1 MPTALTDA
9 DKVLRNDTG
18 KDIVSELQNLVAA
31 VKPDAED
38 IPYDNT
44 TSGLTADDVQNAI
57 DEVQGNVNSL
67 DASSIPYDNTSSGLT
82 ADDVQEAIDEVQGNV
97 DTLSTDLTP
106 TAGTLSG
113 QHANFSGGGY
123 SLTRSG
129 KIVVFSFYRG
139 ITGDIAGNVELATLP
154 SGFIPYADTR
164 LYANGVYNGNP
175 LASSVTASSDGKI
188 YASFGSNN
196 LTSALTISG
205 VYICQ

>member
-44 TSGLTADDVQNAI
+44 TSGLTADDVQ
-57 DEVQGNVNSL
+57 
-67 DASSIPYDNTSSGLT
+67 
-82 ADDVQEAIDEVQGNV
+82 EAIDEVQSNV
-97 DTLSTDLTP
+97 DMLSTDFTP
-106 TAGTLSG
+106 TAGTLTA

-123 SLTRSG
+123 TLTRSG
-129 KIVVFSFYRG
+129 KMVVFSFYRG
-139 ITGDIAGNVELATLP
+139 ISGDIAGNVELATLP

-164 LYANGVYNGNP
+164 LYANGIYNGNP
-175 LASSVTASSDGKI
+175 FSGSVTASTDGKI
-188 YASFGSNN
+188 YASFGSSN
-196 LTSALTISG
+196 LTSALTIAG
-205 VYICQ
+205 TYICQ